1 MSTQSSRKET
11 PWYEETDSYAPFCSW
26 TQKCIIVN
34 EGANAEKFEATTPTQ
49 TIPAKGGDSVVLD
62 WQQWPDS
69 HIGGQAVYMAVSP
82 DQASID
88 GKPLIMDYDSWTGLR
103 RYLRRRGCRIA
114 FLVQDHRGK
123 L

>member
-1 MSTQSSRKET
+1 MSTCPLERKR
-11 PWYEETDSYAPFCSW
+11 PGREETDSYAPFSSW

-82 DQASID
+82 DQASFD
-88 GKPLIMDYDSWTGLR
+88 GKPLLMDYYS
-103 RYLRRRGCRIA
+103 
-114 FLVQDHRGK
+114 
-123 L
+123 